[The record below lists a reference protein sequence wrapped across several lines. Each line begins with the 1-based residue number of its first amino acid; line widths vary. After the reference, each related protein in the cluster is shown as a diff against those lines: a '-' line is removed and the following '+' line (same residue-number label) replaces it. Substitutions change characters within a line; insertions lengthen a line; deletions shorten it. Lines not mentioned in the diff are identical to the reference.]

1 MPPIQAGLADKAG
14 FSFVCRAPGLLCS
27 EPLLQLG
34 SVWLL
39 TLMTSRPASSSSS
52 SSSSLKSWLSLAAGA
67 VLLGLGGCASVK
79 QAPAGEDASAKRF
92 EAPAGLSRIY
102 IYRNEF
108 LGTLVGLDL
117 SVDGQVA
124 GTTKGKTFV
133 IADVPPGDH
142 EIVSKGENTHQ
153 LRISTQIGQPSFVW
167 QEVKM
172 GLLSAGSRLHAV
184 DAATGRA
191 GVNESSLVDSPLMRG
206 AAVAAAPA
214 TTPAPAPA
222 ATPSEKSAAAV
233 PVAAPAPVTMPA
245 ASSAP
250 APTPVSAAVPVLAPV
265 PTPAPAAQ
273 VAEPAVVQQPQA
285 GSGKLAPSRYE
296 FEAERA
302 AMEQAGCRGPG
313 GVRPSARLLNR
324 QGHIE
329 TFELSCARVRVRCD
343 TGMCRVVE

>member
-1 MPPIQAGLADKAG
+1 M
-14 FSFVCRAPGLLCS
+14 
-27 EPLLQLG
+27 QLG

-52 SSSSLKSWLSLAAGA
+52 SFKSWLSLAAGA

-133 IADVPPGDH
+133 IADVPPGEH

-153 LRISTQIGQPSFVW
+153 LRISTQAGQPSFVW

-191 GVNESSLVDSPLMRG
+191 GVNESSLVESPLMR
-206 AAVAAAPA
+206 AAAAAAPA

-222 ATPSEKSAAAV
+222 LAAAPVPVAMAAVSLLPAQTAAPVSAPLVQKAV
-233 PVAAPAPVTMPA
+233 PVAAQPL
-245 ASSAP
+245 AP
-250 APTPVSAAVPVLAPV
+250 AS
-265 PTPAPAAQ
+265 
-273 VAEPAVVQQPQA
+273 
-285 GSGKLAPSRYE
+285 KLAPSRYE
-296 FEAERA
+296 FEAERV
-302 AMEQAGCRGPG
+302 AMERGCRGAG
-313 GVRPSARLLNR
+313 GVRPSARLVAR
-324 QGHIE
+324 EGHVE
-329 TFELSCARVRVRCD
+329 SFEMSCAPLRVRCD
-343 TGMCRVVE
+343 TGMCRVMD

>member
-1 MPPIQAGLADKAG
+1 
-14 FSFVCRAPGLLCS
+14 
-27 EPLLQLG
+27 
-34 SVWLL
+34 
-39 TLMTSRPASSSSS
+39 MTSRPASSSSS

-79 QAPAGEDASAKRF
+79 QAPAGEDASVKRF

-133 IADVPPGDH
+133 IADVPPGEH

-206 AAVAAAPA
+206 VAAAAAAAAAPA
-214 TTPAPAPA
+214 PAPAPA
-222 ATPSEKSAAAV
+222 APASEKSAPAA
-233 PVAAPAPVTMPA
+233 PVAAPVPAPAPVTMPA
-245 ASSAP
+245 ASPAP
-250 APTPVSAAVPVLAPV
+250 AQAAAPVSAPVVQKAVPVAAQPLAP
-265 PTPAPAAQ
+265 A
-273 VAEPAVVQQPQA
+273 
-285 GSGKLAPSRYE
+285 SKLAPSRYE
-296 FEAERA
+296 FEAERV
-302 AMEQAGCRGPG
+302 AMERGCRGAG
-313 GVRPSARLLNR
+313 GVRPSARLVAR
-324 QGHIE
+324 EGHVE
-329 TFELSCARVRVRCD
+329 SFEMSCAPLRVRCD
-343 TGMCRVVE
+343 TGMCGVMD

>member
-1 MPPIQAGLADKAG
+1 
-14 FSFVCRAPGLLCS
+14 
-27 EPLLQLG
+27 
-34 SVWLL
+34 
-39 TLMTSRPASSSSS
+39 MTSRPASSTSSS
-52 SSSSLKSWLSLAAGA
+52 STYSSFKSWLSLAAGA

-206 AAVAAAPA
+206 GAGAVAAPA
-214 TTPAPAPA
+214 TTPAPAPAAA

-233 PVAAPAPVTMPA
+233 PVAAPAPAPAPVTMPA
-245 ASSAP
+245 ASPAP
-250 APTPVSAAVPVLAPV
+250 AQAAAPVSAPVVQKAVPVAAQPLAP
-265 PTPAPAAQ
+265 A
-273 VAEPAVVQQPQA
+273 
-285 GSGKLAPSRYE
+285 SKLAPSRYE
-296 FEAERA
+296 FEAERV
-302 AMEQAGCRGPG
+302 AMERGCRGAG
-313 GVRPSARLLNR
+313 GVRPSARLVAR
-324 QGHIE
+324 EGHVE
-329 TFELSCARVRVRCD
+329 SFEMSCAPLRVRCD
-343 TGMCRVVE
+343 TGMCRVMD

>member
-34 SVWLL
+34 SVRLL

-133 IADVPPGDH
+133 IADVPPGEH

-191 GVNESSLVDSPLMRG
+191 GVNESSLVDSPLMQR
-206 AAVAAAPA
+206 AAAAAPA

-222 ATPSEKSAAAV
+222 AAPSEKSAAAAPVAAPVPVTMTAASPAPAQAAAPVSAPVVQKAV
-233 PVAAPAPVTMPA
+233 PVAAQPL
-245 ASSAP
+245 AP
-250 APTPVSAAVPVLAPV
+250 AS
-265 PTPAPAAQ
+265 
-273 VAEPAVVQQPQA
+273 
-285 GSGKLAPSRYE
+285 KLAPSRYE
-296 FEAERA
+296 FEAERV
-302 AMEQAGCRGPG
+302 AMERGCRGAG
-313 GVRPSARLLNR
+313 GVRPSARLVAR
-324 QGHIE
+324 EGHVE
-329 TFELSCARVRVRCD
+329 SFEMSCAPLRVRCD
-343 TGMCRVVE
+343 TGMCRVMD

>member
-1 MPPIQAGLADKAG
+1 M
-14 FSFVCRAPGLLCS
+14 
-27 EPLLQLG
+27 QLG

-52 SSSSLKSWLSLAAGA
+52 SFKSWLSLAAGA

-133 IADVPPGDH
+133 IADVPPGEH

-153 LRISTQIGQPSFVW
+153 LRISTQAGQPSFVW

-191 GVNESSLVDSPLMRG
+191 GVNESSLVDSPLMRAV
-206 AAVAAAPA
+206 AAAAAAPA

-222 ATPSEKSAAAV
+222 AAPSETSAAAASVAAPV
-233 PVAAPAPVTMPA
+233 PAPAPVTMPA
-245 ASSAP
+245 ASPAP
-250 APTPVSAAVPVLAPV
+250 AQTAAPVSAPVVQKAVPVAAQPLAP
-265 PTPAPAAQ
+265 T
-273 VAEPAVVQQPQA
+273 
-285 GSGKLAPSRYE
+285 SKLAPSRYE
-296 FEAERA
+296 FEAERV
-302 AMEQAGCRGPG
+302 AMERGCRGAG
-313 GVRPSARLLNR
+313 GVRPSARLVAR
-324 QGHIE
+324 EGHVE
-329 TFELSCARVRVRCD
+329 SFEMSCAPLRVRCD
-343 TGMCRVVE
+343 TGMCRVMD